1 MYACMKRVEIIAVFM
16 VCILLTG
23 CNMLGR
29 RHREAGAVVALD
41 DRYIYQSEMDS
52 LTMGMSSED
61 SILVTQ
67 QYIRQWAQ
75 EGLLYRASQS
85 AEHKVQ
91 NPDYRAQSA
100 EIERLAE
107 EYKQALYVQA
117 YERYLVEHRMP
128 KTIADTTIQQLYDQW
143 SDRFLLKESIAKGL
157 LLVVPNDAPNIAK
170 LRKWVLKVKDGGLD
184 ESGEALDFI
193 EKYAYQNASGYEL
206 FLDRWLT
213 TSELLAHLP
222 SEREELEKQLR
233 QKDEIE
239 ISDSLNTYI
248 IRVTDK
254 MLLGSPMPLEYAR
267 PEIERIVL
275 SRRQTEF
282 LQKERERLYN
292 EAIQEK
298 KIIFF

>member
-1 MYACMKRVEIIAVFM
+1 MASSKDFLDFVMDQISD
-16 VCILLTG
+16 
-23 CNMLGR
+23 
-29 RHREAGAVVALD
+29 LD
-41 DRYIYQSEMDS
+41 DVASRPMMGEYVIYYQ
-52 LTMGMSSED
+52 G
-61 SILVTQ
+61 
-67 QYIRQWAQ
+67 
-75 EGLLYRASQS
+75 
-85 AEHKVQ
+85 KVVGG
-91 NPDYRAQSA
+91 
-100 EIERLAE
+100 I
-107 EYKQALYVQA
+107 
-117 YERYLVEHRMP
+117 
-128 KTIADTTIQQLYDQW
+128 YDN
-143 SDRFLLKESIAKGL
+143 RFLLKESIAKGL